1 MSNFKTFTPHVG
13 GQPGLAPIGF
23 EASTEDDL
31 ATITAVGYLNDKEAN
46 VRHNDYFY
54 INYDGFLEDRL
65 TYTMGVFRVQQTGT
79 VLDPVF
85 SLVAFP

>member
-1 MSNFKTFTPHVG
+1 MSNFKTFTPHVA

-31 ATITAVGYLNDKEAN
+31 ATITTVGYLTDKEAN

-54 INYDGFLEDRL
+54 INYDGTGTDRL
-65 TYTMGVFRVQQTGT
+65 TYTMGVFRVVQTGS
-79 VLDPVF
+79 LPNLVF